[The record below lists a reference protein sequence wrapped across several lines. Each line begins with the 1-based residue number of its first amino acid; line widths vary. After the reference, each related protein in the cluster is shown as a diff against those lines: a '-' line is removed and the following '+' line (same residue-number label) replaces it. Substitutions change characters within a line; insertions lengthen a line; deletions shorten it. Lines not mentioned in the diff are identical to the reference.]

1 METNIVYIVSKLQ
14 YYFLINQ
21 FIFNHLLDFFHLILT
36 MLKINNFQFN
46 PPFVLLANGKY
57 PNHPNPLKILHSSN
71 TIICTDGS
79 AKSLRQNGMVPQVII
94 GDLDSLNIDENSF
107 DGLLIRDS
115 NQNNTDLEKALDWS
129 IEYGIEKMSILGA
142 TGLREDHS
150 IANLFIF
157 AEYYSK
163 LNLTMVTNHFTITC
177 HTGNKIFD
185 SYRGQT
191 VSLFVVNP
199 NTIITTQ
206 HLKYPMKDRCLLP
219 SSKAISNES
228 LNSKFSIESNKPV
241 LVFRSH
247 DLL

>member
-1 METNIVYIVSKLQ
+1 
-14 YYFLINQ
+14 
-21 FIFNHLLDFFHLILT
+21 

-46 PPFVLLANGKY
+46 PPFVLMANGKY
-57 PNHPNPLKILHSSN
+57 PKHTKPLKILNSAN
-71 TIICTDGS
+71 TVICTDGS
-79 AKSLRQNGMVPQVII
+79 ANSLLQNEMVPQVII
-94 GDLDSLNIDENSF
+94 GDLDSLNIDEKSF
-107 DGLLIRDS
+107 DGLLIQDS
-115 NQNNTDLEKALDWS
+115 NQNNTDLEKALNWS
-129 IEYGIEKMSILGA
+129 IKYGIEEMSILGA

-163 LNLTMVTNHFTITC
+163 LDLTMVTNHFTITC

-185 SYRGQT
+185 SNRGQT

-199 NTIITTQ
+199 NTIITTG
-206 HLKYPMKDRCLLP
+206 HLKYPMKNRCLRP

-228 LNSKFSIESNKPV
+228 LHSKFSINSTKPV